1 MWDESRLRN
10 TRACVSWLSPN
21 LWIYGSLYGNIRFD
35 FNWEQLVAGRKLYW
49 GEAMKSYRPPA
60 YRILVAKDKPSAD
73 LKLEEYPVE
82 DGDGPLYYDKT
93 AHKWYVNGK
102 FTGEFM
108 VDSDLDLLKCKAVG
122 FDLHHKLLCRKDHS
136 RCADLGQRGED
147 AGAKLLARLIAQ
159 KTLHNNKPLQA
170 LFLDKNTF
178 NSESNRASMVSARPG
193 VALFAALRFGTRIS
207 RPSQYPP
214 RTIMAILQG
223 C

>member
-1 MWDESRLRN
+1 M
-10 TRACVSWLSPN
+10 SWLSPN

-136 RCADLGQRGED
+136 RCADLGQRAED